1 MTKDIVVTII
11 HRDSRCHEDMIR
23 LRSRENRPGEL
34 GSDRLGSMSVVER
47 VERTTLS
54 DLQPDQLRVLIA
66 TASHGAQ
73 KLPASAGASASSAS

>member
-1 MTKDIVVTII
+1 
-11 HRDSRCHEDMIR
+11 MIR
-23 LRSRENRPGEL
+23 LRSRENRPSEL
-34 GSDRLGSMSVVER
+34 GSDRLDSKSVVAR

-73 KLPASAGASASSAS
+73 KRPASAGAFASSAS